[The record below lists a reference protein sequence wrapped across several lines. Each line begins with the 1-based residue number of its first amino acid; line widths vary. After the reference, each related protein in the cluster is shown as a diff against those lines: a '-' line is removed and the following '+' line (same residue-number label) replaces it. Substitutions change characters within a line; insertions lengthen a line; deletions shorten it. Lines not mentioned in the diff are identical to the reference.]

1 MPRVAGRGYFDDGFR
16 RFDVDCQHGDFYTP
30 DRVKKCVVFFVDWV
44 PTERG
49 EKERLGLNLYVGGGG
64 RLTPPK
70 VLSKSGEARVENP
83 VCLICFGDSVD
94 DNAVGVET

>member
-49 EKERLGLNLYVGGGG
+49 EEERLGLNLYVGGGG
-64 RLTPPK
+64 KTYTTQSPFQKRGSAGREPSL
-70 VLSKSGEARVENP
+70 LDLFR
-83 VCLICFGDSVD
+83 
-94 DNAVGVET
+94 

>member
-44 PTERG
+44 PTEKGGERKVRTQFVCCGGETYTTQSPFQKRG
-49 EKERLGLNLYVGGGG
+49 SAG
-64 RLTPPK
+64 REPSL
-70 VLSKSGEARVENP
+70 LDLFR
-83 VCLICFGDSVD
+83 
-94 DNAVGVET
+94 